1 MINARHVTYEQAFG
15 VCVCVCGCVCVEGVG
30 GGGWKRAETDAKV
43 FNCCSRVTRYREKK
57 GRRGGIITDV
67 CSVERD
73 GRLSFLGT

>member
-1 MINARHVTYEQAFG
+1 MCVG
-15 VCVCVCGCVCVEGVG
+15 VCVWRGWG
-30 GGGWKRAETDAKV
+30 GGGWKRAETGLQLLFAGYPVPRK
-43 FNCCSRVTRYREKK
+43 KK

>member
-15 VCVCVCGCVCVEGVG
+15 VWVCVWVCVCGGGGG

-57 GRRGGIITDV
+57 GEEEG
-67 CSVERD
+67 
-73 GRLSFLGT
+73 L

>member
-15 VCVCVCGCVCVEGVG
+15 VCVCVWVCVCG
-30 GGGWKRAETDAKV
+30 GGGGGGMEESGNGRKGLQLLFAGYPVPR
-43 FNCCSRVTRYREKK
+43 KK